1 MAKIVD
7 LGHPAFVCHDLD
19 SSLEFYAK
27 LGIHE
32 SFRLM
37 RDDGSLMLI
46 YLHIAGDRFIELF
59 PNGPS
64 AKETAGKQSFMH
76 VCLAVDD
83 IKTFVEEIRAKGITI
98 DVEPKMG
105 LDFNIQAWIADPD
118 GNKIELMQYSPE
130 SPQIAIKNNSAF
142 PASDILIKSDET
154 EAP

>member
-7 LGHPAFVCHDLD
+7 LGHPAFACHDLD
-19 SSLEFYAK
+19 ASLDFYAK

-46 YLHIAGDRFIELF
+46 YLHIAGDRFIEVF

-64 AKETAGKQSFMH
+64 AEEAAGKQSFMH
-76 VCLAVDD
+76 ICLAVDD
-83 IKTFVEEIRAKGITI
+83 IEAFVEDIRAKGIII

-105 LDFNIQAWIADPD
+105 LDFNVQAWIADTE
-118 GNKIELMQYSPE
+118 GNKIELMQYSPK
-130 SPQIAIKNNSAF
+130 SPQVAIRDGSAF
-142 PASDILIKSDET
+142 PASGILVPKE
-154 EAP
+154 

>member
-7 LGHPAFVCHDLD
+7 LGHPAFACNDLD
-19 SSLEFYAK
+19 ASLDFYAK

-37 RDDGSLMLI
+37 RDDGNLMLI
-46 YLHIAGDRFIELF
+46 YLHIAGDRFIEVF

-64 AKETAGKQSFMH
+64 AEERAGKQSFMH
-76 VCLAVDD
+76 ICLAVDD
-83 IKTFVEEIRAKGITI
+83 IVTYVEEIREQGIAI

-130 SPQIAIKNNSAF
+130 SPQIAIRDGSEF
-142 PASDILIKSDET
+142 PSSNILVQSK
-154 EAP
+154 

>member
-1 MAKIVD
+1 MANIVD
-7 LGHPAFVCHDLD
+7 LGHPAFACHDLEA
-19 SSLEFYAK
+19 SLAFYAK

-37 RDDGSLMLI
+37 REDGSLMLI
-46 YLHIAGDRFIELF
+46 YLHIAGDRFIEVF

-64 AKETAGKQSFMH
+64 AAETAGKQSFMH

-83 IKTFVEEIRAKGITI
+83 IVAFVEEIRARGITI

-130 SPQIAIKNNSAF
+130 SPQIAIKNGSAF
-142 PASDILIKSDET
+142 PSSEILIKGN
-154 EAP
+154 

>member
-1 MAKIVD
+1 MARIVD
-7 LGHPAFVCHDLD
+7 LGHPAFACHDLD
-19 SSLEFYAK
+19 ASLDFYAK

-46 YLHIAGDRFIELF
+46 YLHITDDRFIEVF

-64 AKETAGKQSFMH
+64 PEERARKQSFMH
-76 VCLAVDD
+76 ICLAVDD
-83 IKTFVEEIRAKGITI
+83 IEAFVEEIRAKGIVI

-105 LDFNIQAWIADPD
+105 LDFNVQAWIADPD

-130 SPQIAIKNNSAF
+130 SPQIAIRNGSTF
-142 PASDILIKSDET
+142 PSSEILIKSEGT
-154 EAP
+154 S